1 MLKEEKKKRFFLI
14 VLFVFLIVISLA
26 NLRFGAVDLSLNEI
40 FNSFIDKES
49 INYQIIVNVRLPR
62 IIMGIL
68 AGAALSVSGT
78 ILQAIMN
85 NPLASPNIIGVSSGA
100 GFVAMLIMIL
110 FPKHYNFIPLGA
122 FLGALFA
129 TLIIYS
135 LSLKKGPS
143 TTRIILAGVAVN
155 TIFGAGNDILIS
167 LFPNRVPAALGFMVG
182 GLSGISWKDVSMVSV
197 YIILALLLAIFLS
210 GKLNILVL
218 GDEIASSLGENVGVI
233 RLVFIALSSLLAGS
247 AVAVVGLLGFVG
259 LIVPHIMRL
268 LIGSD
273 NKYLIPSSMLAGS
286 FIVLF
291 SDLIAR
297 LIFAPSEI
305 PVGVIM
311 SIIGGPFFLY
321 LVFRKDKI

>member
-1 MLKEEKKKRFFLI
+1 MFKEDKAKRYFLMVLFIFLI
-14 VLFVFLIVISLA
+14 LVSLV
-26 NLRFGAVDLSLNEI
+26 NLRFGAVDLSLSQL

-62 IIMGIL
+62 IIIGIL
-68 AGAALSVSGT
+68 AGAALATSGT

-100 GFVAMLIMIL
+100 GFVAMLIMII
-110 FPKHYNFIPLGA
+110 FPKHYNLVPLGA

-129 TLIIYS
+129 TLIIYT
-135 LSLKKGPS
+135 LALRKGAS

-167 LFPNRVPAALGFMVG
+167 IFPNRVPTAIGFMVG
-182 GLSGISWKDVSMVSV
+182 GLSGISWKDVNMVGL
-197 YIILALLLAIFLS
+197 YIVVGLILAILLS

-233 RLVFIALSSLLAGS
+233 RLVFIGLSSLLAGS
-247 AVAVVGLLGFVG
+247 AVAIVGLLGFVG

-268 LIGSD
+268 IVGSD
-273 NKYLIPSSMLAGS
+273 NKYLIPASMLAGS
-286 FIVLF
+286 CIVLF

-305 PVGVIM
+305 PVGIIM

>member
-26 NLRFGAVDLSLNEI
+26 NLRFGAVDLSLSEI

-78 ILQAIMN
+78 ILQSIMN

-167 LFPNRVPAALGFMVG
+167 LFPNRVPAALCFMVG

>member
-1 MLKEEKKKRFFLI
+1 MFKEDKAKRYFLMVLFIFLI
-14 VLFVFLIVISLA
+14 LVSLV
-26 NLRFGAVDLSLNEI
+26 NLRFGAVDLSLSQL

-62 IIMGIL
+62 IIIGIL
-68 AGAALSVSGT
+68 AGAALATSGT

-100 GFVAMLIMIL
+100 GFVAMLIMII
-110 FPKHYNFIPLGA
+110 FPKHYNLVPLGA
-122 FLGALFA
+122 FFGALFA
-129 TLIIYS
+129 TLIIYT
-135 LSLKKGPS
+135 LALRKGAS

-167 LFPNRVPAALGFMVG
+167 IFPNRVPTAIGFMVG
-182 GLSGISWKDVSMVSV
+182 GLSGISWKDVNMVGL
-197 YIILALLLAIFLS
+197 YIVVGLILAILLS

-233 RLVFIALSSLLAGS
+233 RLVFIGLSSLLAGS
-247 AVAVVGLLGFVG
+247 AVAIVGLLGFVG

-268 LIGSD
+268 IVGSD
-273 NKYLIPSSMLAGS
+273 NKYLIPASMLAGS
-286 FIVLF
+286 CIVLF

-305 PVGVIM
+305 PVGIIM